1 MKACLDQPQI
11 SHDPGQAGVHLGG
24 NMKKDL
30 FETGLAIRRDVL
42 GRDYVDRAIET
53 ADDFTRPLQELITE
67 YCWGAVWG
75 RDDLPR
81 KTRSLLNLAILT
93 ALNRPHELKVHV
105 RGALNNGVTKQEIR
119 EVLLHAAIYCGVPA
133 AVDAFRTAQ
142 ETFKELGQ
150 K

>member
-1 MKACLDQPQI
+1 M
-11 SHDPGQAGVHLGG
+11 
-24 NMKKDL
+24 NKDL

-42 GRDYVDRAIET
+42 GSDYVDRAIKN

-133 AVDAFRTAQ
+133 AVDAFRVAQ

-150 K
+150 T